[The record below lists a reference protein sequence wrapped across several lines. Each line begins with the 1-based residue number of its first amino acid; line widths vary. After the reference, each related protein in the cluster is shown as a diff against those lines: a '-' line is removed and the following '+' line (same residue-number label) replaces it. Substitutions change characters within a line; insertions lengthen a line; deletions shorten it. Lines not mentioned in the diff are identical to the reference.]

1 MRMTWRASPM
11 TPRCRFQPPGSAR
24 PQASGCP
31 MSSQRFV
38 LRAPLASVLVV
49 DAAVVITACLSEAG
63 LSALGREEL
72 VAPHLMWSEASSV
85 LHELRWRKEI
95 SAGLANIALEKLSVA
110 DVSPRRPKG
119 LIEEAWR
126 IADSLGWAKTYDAE
140 YLALA
145 RLLRCRL
152 LTTDAKLKASGS
164 AIVNVVG
171 PAEL

>member
-1 MRMTWRASPM
+1 MLL
-11 TPRCRFQPPGSAR
+11 CQFHHLGIAR
-24 PQASGCP
+24 PLASACP
-31 MSSQRFV
+31 TYWLQFA
-38 LRAPLASVLVV
+38 LRAPLANLLVV

-63 LSALGREEL
+63 LKTLGREEL

-95 SAGLANIALEKLSVA
+95 SGELARIALERLAAA

-126 IADSLGWAKTYDAE
+126 VADRLGWAKTYDAE

-152 LTTDAKLKASGS
+152 LTTDSKLKAGGSG
-164 AIVNVVG
+164 IVNVIG

>member
-1 MRMTWRASPM
+1 
-11 TPRCRFQPPGSAR
+11 
-24 PQASGCP
+24 
-31 MSSQRFV
+31 
-38 LRAPLASVLVV
+38 LLVV
-49 DAAVVITACLSEAG
+49 DAAVIITACLSETG
-63 LSALGREEL
+63 LKNLGREEL

-95 SAGLANIALEKLSVA
+95 SGELASIALKRLAAA

-126 IADSLGWAKTYDAE
+126 VADRLGWAKTYDAE

-152 LTTDAKLKASGS
+152 LTTDAKLKAGGSG
-164 AIVNVVG
+164 IVSVIG